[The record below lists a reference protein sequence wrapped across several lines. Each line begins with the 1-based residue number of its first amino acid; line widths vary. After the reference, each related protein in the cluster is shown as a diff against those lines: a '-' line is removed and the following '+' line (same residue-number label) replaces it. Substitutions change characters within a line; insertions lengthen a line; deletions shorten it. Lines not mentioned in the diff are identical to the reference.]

1 MATTTRKTLGEL
13 DIEEAAEQAAGNHR
27 HFTSF
32 AWYGAPDDAKDWA
45 IIYTH
50 KRDSG
55 PLTLSNA
62 EVIAAALAPFADEP
76 GDVVFESHN
85 HWAVGHVDGFSI
97 RVYRDGKI
105 TDAFRAYHALAV
117 REDEYPILD
126 ETHYS
131 NKQAE
136 IVEQEW
142 AGWARYDFI
151 RALEKRFD
159 CELTVAD
166 DPPGD
171 LGAWRQTA
179 PQLFNAHPREEYR
192 YHVPNCESAFRG
204 VFDNTAEAVNVYWDE
219 CSNGMS
225 INVQRVAE
233 AVELDT
239 LAPFIGGGK

>member
-27 HFTSF
+27 HFTCF
-32 AWYGAPDDAKDWA
+32 AWFGAPEDAEDWA

-50 KRDSG
+50 NRDSD

-117 REDEYPILD
+117 REEEYPILD

-142 AGWARYDFI
+142 AAWARYDFI

-159 CELTVAD
+159 CELTIAD
-166 DPPGD
+166 DPAGECCE
-171 LGAWRQTA
+171 WRGNE
-179 PQLFNAHPREEYR
+179 FR

-204 VFDNTAEAVNVYWDE
+204 VFDNTAEAVNIYWDE

-225 INVQRVAE
+225 INVRRVAE

-239 LAPFIGGGK
+239 LASFIGGSK